1 MPAPTVSVTSVLE
14 VTLATFENI
23 WQEQCET
30 TRTIR
35 DRYGD
40 QAAFDYLVGEKLVH
54 FVAAAKDRPE
64 FARHLPA
71 FVAEVREIF
80 PASEIAGQLGA
91 LQARLVEDARDY
103 DDLDPEGL
111 NSARS
116 DLECLRQV
124 SDLLLAPRLGTA

>member
-1 MPAPTVSVTSVLE
+1 M
-14 VTLATFENI
+14 ATFENI

-64 FARHLPA
+64 FARHLQA

-91 LQARLVEDARDY
+91 LQARLV
-103 DDLDPEGL
+103 
-111 NSARS
+111 
-116 DLECLRQV
+116 
-124 SDLLLAPRLGTA
+124 